1 MALPGAYA
9 QYNNS
14 KVLTASPAELTLMLS
29 LIHICY
35 AANFAH
41 VCGDSIRVTIRIR
54 KLLLICKHNVP
65 VILIFRILN
74 SYGENENYEQ
84 DHAA

>member
-1 MALPGAYA
+1 
-9 QYNNS
+9 
-14 KVLTASPAELTLMLS
+14 MLFPCDGMD
-29 LIHICY
+29 LE
-35 AANFAH
+35 
-41 VCGDSIRVTIRIR
+41 RKERTIRIR

>member
-1 MALPGAYA
+1 MFAKTHV
-9 QYNNS
+9 S
-14 KVLTASPAELTLMLS
+14 VLSR
-29 LIHICY
+29 CY
-35 AANFAH
+35 TANFAN

>member
-1 MALPGAYA
+1 MFAKTHV
-9 QYNNS
+9 S
-14 KVLTASPAELTLMLS
+14 VLSR
-29 LIHICY
+29 CY

-41 VCGDSIRVTIRIR
+41 VGGDSIRVTIRIR
-54 KLLLICKHNVP
+54 KLLLIYKHNVP

>member
-1 MALPGAYA
+1 MFAKTHV
-9 QYNNS
+9 S
-14 KVLTASPAELTLMLS
+14 VLSR
-29 LIHICY
+29 CY
-35 AANFAH
+35 TANFAH

>member
-1 MALPGAYA
+1 MFA
-9 QYNNS
+9 
-14 KVLTASPAELTLMLS
+14 KTHVFVLSR
-29 LIHICY
+29 CY

-54 KLLLICKHNVP
+54 KLLLIYKHNVP